1 MCRDCGCSLGPSA
14 QRAPL
19 AAAPSAPGKTET
31 IEVITAI
38 LGENDRVAAHN
49 REHFDQ
55 HGVLA
60 LNLMSSPGAGKTS
73 LLEATI
79 RALGGRLKVAVV
91 EGDLATENDADRIR
105 ACGVPAVQI
114 TTGNAC
120 HLDAQMVHDAV
131 HDLPLAE
138 LDVLF
143 IENVGN
149 LVCPASFDLGQHR
162 NVTLLSVPEGDDKP
176 AKYPVM
182 FRAADLVLLTKSD
195 LLQYLDDFDPARA
208 EGFLR
213 NLASTAPFAT
223 LSARRG
229 AQGIAPWLDWLR
241 AELLAH
247 RKRIANGETARPEI
261 QPDGASLHAAEHGAH
276 EHHHAHEHGHHH
288 HGHAHHEHGHDHGH
302 DGHTH
307 RHRSG

>member
-1 MCRDCGCSLGPSA
+1 MCRDCGCSLGPA
-14 QRAPL
+14 ATRAPL
-19 AAAPSAPGKTET
+19 AVDPSAPGRTET

-49 REHFDQ
+49 REHFDAS
-55 HGVLA
+55 GLLA

-79 RALGGRLKVAVV
+79 RALDGRLKVAVV

-131 HDLPLAE
+131 HGLPLAD

-182 FRAADLVLLTKSD
+182 FRAADLSLITKTD
-195 LLQYLDDFDPARA
+195 LLPYLAEFSVERARLA
-208 EGFLR
+208 LRQIGYAGETIELTSRGGEGFAAW
-213 NLASTAPFAT
+213 LAWLEREVAAQRARTASGT
-223 LSARRG
+223 
-229 AQGIAPWLDWLR
+229 
-241 AELLAH
+241 
-247 RKRIANGETARPEI
+247 TARPGI
-261 QPDGASLHAAEHGAH
+261 QPDGASAHAAGQ
-276 EHHHAHEHGHHH
+276 
-288 HGHAHHEHGHDHGH
+288 
-302 DGHTH
+302 
-307 RHRSG
+307 RPPR